1 MQKPLYFIDVI
12 LPIPLERLFTYSVT
26 KAEYEFL
33 EKGMRVAVPFGK
45 SKIYTAIVFN
55 FHQNPPEKYQ
65 AKDIHQI
72 LDSEPIITNTQLDL
86 WSWMSKYYMCTLGD
100 IVRAALPS
108 AFLLESESIIKLNSE
123 SEIEDSTLKD
133 DEFLVVEALQ
143 YQSSLKVDEICSILD
158 KKNVLPVLK
167 RLLDKNIILIE
178 ETLYE
183 KYKPKLV
190 RYVRLNEIYNSEEEL
205 NLLLE
210 KLKRA
215 PKQSQ
220 IILSYFT
227 LKSEINKPIKVSELI
242 KKSAATSTQIKTLID
257 KSIFEE
263 YYLQTDR
270 VLFENTIKSES
281 KKLNKH
287 QEKAL
292 DEVIQSFEKQNVTL
306 LKGVT
311 SSGKTELYVKLIE
324 SVLSQDKQV
333 LYLVPEIALTSQLV
347 TRLQHYFGNQVAV
360 YHSRYS
366 LQERVEVWNK
376 VLNKS
381 DKAKIILGARSSVL
395 LPFNNLGLIIVDEE
409 HEQSYKQFDPAPRY
423 HARDTAIV
431 LASLFKSKTLLGSA
445 TPSIESYFNATKS
458 NKYGF
463 VELNIRFNDVLMPE
477 IELVDLKDK
486 YKRKRMKGHFS
497 DRMIEELSET
507 LENKCQA
514 ILFQNRRGFSPI
526 VECKTCGQA
535 PQCPNCDVSLTFHH
549 FKNELRCHYCGHKI
563 AMQQQ
568 CFACGSIELD
578 SKGFG
583 TEQIEEEVKLLFPD
597 AKVGRMDLDTTRGK
611 YAYERIISDF
621 EEQELDV
628 LVGTQMLTKGLDF
641 RNVKLVGIM
650 NADNMLNFPDFRA
663 HERSFQL
670 MQQVSGRAGRTKERG
685 KVLIQTFNPLHK
697 ILQQVSL
704 NDYESMFKEQLD
716 DRYNFKY
723 PPIYKLIKI
732 TLKHRDYN
740 KVNDGADWFAKSLRQ
755 VFKQHVL
762 GPEFPPI
769 SRIRNQ
775 YHKNILIKI
784 PEKQSLSKT
793 KEAILKIKNSFLS
806 VKDFRPIRVL
816 LNVDNY

>member
-123 SEIEDSTLKD
+123 IEIEDSTLKD

-210 KLKRA
+210 KIKRA

-270 VLFENTIKSES
+270 VLFENTI
-281 KKLNKH
+281 
-287 QEKAL
+287 
-292 DEVIQSFEKQNVTL
+292 V
-306 LKGVT
+306 
-311 SSGKTELYVKLIE
+311 
-324 SVLSQDKQV
+324 
-333 LYLVPEIALTSQLV
+333 
-347 TRLQHYFGNQVAV
+347 
-360 YHSRYS
+360 
-366 LQERVEVWNK
+366 
-376 VLNKS
+376 
-381 DKAKIILGARSSVL
+381 
-395 LPFNNLGLIIVDEE
+395 
-409 HEQSYKQFDPAPRY
+409 
-423 HARDTAIV
+423 
-431 LASLFKSKTLLGSA
+431 
-445 TPSIESYFNATKS
+445 
-458 NKYGF
+458 
-463 VELNIRFNDVLMPE
+463 
-477 IELVDLKDK
+477 
-486 YKRKRMKGHFS
+486 
-497 DRMIEELSET
+497 
-507 LENKCQA
+507 
-514 ILFQNRRGFSPI
+514 
-526 VECKTCGQA
+526 
-535 PQCPNCDVSLTFHH
+535 
-549 FKNELRCHYCGHKI
+549 
-563 AMQQQ
+563 
-568 CFACGSIELD
+568 
-578 SKGFG
+578 
-583 TEQIEEEVKLLFPD
+583 
-597 AKVGRMDLDTTRGK
+597 
-611 YAYERIISDF
+611 
-621 EEQELDV
+621 
-628 LVGTQMLTKGLDF
+628 
-641 RNVKLVGIM
+641 
-650 NADNMLNFPDFRA
+650 
-663 HERSFQL
+663 
-670 MQQVSGRAGRTKERG
+670 
-685 KVLIQTFNPLHK
+685 
-697 ILQQVSL
+697 
-704 NDYESMFKEQLD
+704 
-716 DRYNFKY
+716 
-723 PPIYKLIKI
+723 
-732 TLKHRDYN
+732 
-740 KVNDGADWFAKSLRQ
+740 
-755 VFKQHVL
+755 
-762 GPEFPPI
+762 
-769 SRIRNQ
+769 
-775 YHKNILIKI
+775 
-784 PEKQSLSKT
+784 
-793 KEAILKIKNSFLS
+793 
-806 VKDFRPIRVL
+806 
-816 LNVDNY
+816 